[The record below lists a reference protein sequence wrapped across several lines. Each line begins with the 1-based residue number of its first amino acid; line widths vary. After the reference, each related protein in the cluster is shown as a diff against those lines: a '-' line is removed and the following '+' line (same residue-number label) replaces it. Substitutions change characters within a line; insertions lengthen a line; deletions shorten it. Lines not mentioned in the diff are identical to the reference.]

1 MSEGDEWTDAE
12 RRALASLPDESPV
25 PPGFEDRVTAALRA
39 RGVVAGDRAARQPS
53 FGAQGGG
60 EPTPG
65 AQGGRPTRDARDGE
79 SKHLAARRPDLPRR
93 GVVRL
98 GLAAAGLF
106 GSGLGAGWLAARTSG
121 TGPVEPGGPL
131 YLLLLY
137 PGARYEPGG
146 PADEEARVAEYGAWA
161 GRLRRAGQLVG
172 AEKLKP
178 GGRWLGDQDGEAAPG
193 APQGYFLV
201 RARDDEEAEAIA
213 RACPHLRH
221 GGRVGVQAID
231 PT

>member
-1 MSEGDEWTDAE
+1 MSEEDEWTDAE

-25 PPGFEDRVTAALRA
+25 PPGFEDRVTAALRS
-39 RGVVAGDRAARQPS
+39 RGLVSG
-53 FGAQGGG
+53 
-60 EPTPG
+60 
-65 AQGGRPTRDARDGE
+65 
-79 SKHLAARRPDLPRR
+79 DLPRR

-121 TGPVEPGGPL
+121 TRPVEPGGPL

-146 PADEEARVAEYGAWA
+146 PADEAARVAEYGAWA
-161 GRLRRAGQLVG
+161 GRLRHAGQLVA

-178 GGRWLGDQDGEAAPG
+178 ATRWLGDEDSEADPG

-221 GGRVGVQAID
+221 GGRVAVQAID